1 MIAFKRIS
9 VADHARD
16 KLVIDNA
23 CQHLRIALHQVLEY
37 LEVSLA
43 LRQGTAIL
51 DSHCLPDDKLGDF
64 AVGTIHTLVID
75 VERIALG
82 AFDDLNI
89 RSFGE

>member
-9 VADHARD
+9 VTDHARD

-23 CQHLRIALHQVLEY
+23 CQHLRVALNQVLED
-37 LEVSLA
+37 LEVGLA

-51 DSHCLPDDKLGDF
+51 DSHSLPDDKLGDF

-82 AFDDLNI
+82 AFDD
-89 RSFGE
+89 